1 MAKHRGE
8 YGIISVQA
16 RTRNGKRHGIWK
28 TFAERHSIA
37 NLAAENNAAALEV
50 DGIVVTLVAAGDS
63 LSVSAE
69 IGEPPA
75 DGRAEFA
82 ELMLEANLQSG
93 AFFAKEPESG
103 AYVLVRRLQ
112 LPALDAES
120 FDTALEELV
129 NLSETWRRLLADFR
143 PVAKAAAERTEGAPQ
158 FGTNGFVQV

>member
-1 MAKHRGE
+1 MEFEKL
-8 YGIISVQA
+8 ISD
-16 RTRNGKRHGIWK
+16 
-28 TFAERHSIA
+28 FAERHRVA

-50 DGIVVTLVAAGDS
+50 DGIVVTLVAAGDA

-82 ELMLEANLQSG
+82 ELMLEANLQTG

-158 FGTNGFVQV
+158 FGANGFVQV

>member
-1 MAKHRGE
+1 MEFEKL
-8 YGIISVQA
+8 ISD
-16 RTRNGKRHGIWK
+16 
-28 TFAERHSIA
+28 FADRHSVA

-50 DGIVVTLVAAGDS
+50 DGIVVTLVAAGDA

-82 ELMLEANLQSG
+82 ELMLEANLQTG

-112 LPALDAES
+112 LPELGAES
-120 FDTALEELV
+120 FDAALEELV
-129 NLSETWRRLLADFR
+129 NLAETLR
-143 PVAKAAAERTEGAPQ
+143 
-158 FGTNGFVQV
+158 

>member
-1 MAKHRGE
+1 MEFEKL
-8 YGIISVQA
+8 ISD
-16 RTRNGKRHGIWK
+16 
-28 TFAERHSIA
+28 FAERHSIA

-82 ELMLEANLQSG
+82 ELMLEANLQTG

-112 LPALDAES
+112 LPELGAES
-120 FDTALEELV
+120 FDAALEELV

-158 FGTNGFVQV
+158 FGANGFVQV

>member
-1 MAKHRGE
+1 MEFEKL
-8 YGIISVQA
+8 ISD
-16 RTRNGKRHGIWK
+16 
-28 TFAERHSIA
+28 FAERHSIA

-112 LPALDAES
+112 LPTLDAES
-120 FDTALEELV
+120 FDAALEELV
-129 NLSETWRRLLADFR
+129 NLAETWRRLLADFR
-143 PVAKAAAERTEGAPQ
+143 PVAKAAAERTDGAPQ
-158 FGTNGFVQV
+158 FGANGFVQV